1 MLYHAW
7 YQMVLGAVAASEHA
21 ASEGASGMGEA
32 FRYVDLGILHISP
45 NKCPEILTLEPSKV
59 DIFGSELELSWSI
72 PRQTMNKLEL
82 SKYWRLL
89 DKQLAVAQLA

>member
-32 FRYVDLGILHISP
+32 LRFRHRQILPSLSVAVNSIVSDVQIS
-45 NKCPEILTLEPSKV
+45 
-59 DIFGSELELSWSI
+59 
-72 PRQTMNKLEL
+72 
-82 SKYWRLL
+82 
-89 DKQLAVAQLA
+89 